1 MPFEIWFGTLLLLI
15 CFCHKRTKIK
25 DKKTLR
31 FTVCTLVSKRW
42 WRSIEGCKGKTS
54 AVCQKKK
61 KKIALS
67 RPGPPRSGQP
77 PWPVSRVGQNL
88 VFSCL
93 RSVRFACASEI
104 SLLFLLS
111 ERRLLYAVCLFASCG
126 LTPFSSLPI
135 ESSGLSLSL
144 SHSPQQRDIFLE

>member
-1 MPFEIWFGTLLLLI
+1 M
-15 CFCHKRTKIK
+15 
-25 DKKTLR
+25 
-31 FTVCTLVSKRW
+31 
-42 WRSIEGCKGKTS
+42 
-54 AVCQKKK
+54 CQKKK

-104 SLLFLLS
+104 SLLILLS

-144 SHSPQQRDIFLE
+144 SLTLHNSATYFLNNGLFHKTLRVCNDIEQSSNDKVKSNRRST